1 MKLLG
6 SLAIAIVAA
15 QNKKVPPKT
24 PKQRLNTLSEFFE
37 RFTTEVVA
45 PSVGQGY
52 AERLNK
58 RMQNMVTSMG
68 AAYDRPNC
76 GYFDENSKHGGPDPN
91 PHVKPNGKPRN
102 RRDVDD
108 SDDSDDTWFGAQA
121 ATDEYCNA
129 NEFANHS
136 EEGQKSCCSESESF
150 LAANTG
156 NCGKLRTKGGNKKR
170 KEGYERLSDDPK
182 LKWKQITTGARKW
195 AERYINNCGGQRK
208 NKLIS
213 NRTKKVYGKVNV
225 KMGWA

>member
-58 RMQNMVTSMG
+58 RMQKMVTSMG

-108 SDDSDDTWFGAQA
+108 SDDTWFGAQG

-170 KEGYERLSDDPK
+170 KEGYERLSDDPQ

-213 NRTKKVYGKVNV
+213 NRTKKVYAKVNE